1 MRTIL
6 AVLLIALLMTVAA
19 CGGDAPAETPVGAAA
34 TATAADGAA
43 QVPTGDGGGIAQQPT
58 VGGAEGATQQSD
70 DGAQAT
76 TSGDSAERATLP
88 PIPTSTTVATTTPN
102 PDIPEAEVTVDLT
115 AALAGTAVITED
127 PLAGQPFDS
136 LLFYQTGGASNE
148 TLTIELFNDGR
159 LVRNGSET
167 RVDAEVIA
175 AVNTA
180 LNTVGF
186 YTLQDIYSPPVGRTD
201 AFSYTLLVRRGELE
215 YQISAND
222 GGLTANPAL
231 AALFVTVRNLGV
243 TNTFGVPAAPTP

>member
-6 AVLLIALLMTVAA
+6 RVLLIALVLTAAA
-19 CGGDAPAETPVGAAA
+19 CGGDAPAETAA

-43 QVPTGDGGGIAQQPT
+43 QVPTGEGGGVAQQPT
-58 VGGAEGATQQSD
+58 VGGAEGATQQPE
-70 DGAQAT
+70 GAAQAT
-76 TSGDSAERATLP
+76 VGESGAERATLP
-88 PIPTSTTVATTTPN
+88 PIPTSTIAATTTPN
-102 PDIPEAEVTVDLT
+102 PDIPEAEATVDLT

-127 PLAGQPFDS
+127 PLGGQPFDS

-148 TLTIELFNDGR
+148 TLTIELFSDGR
-159 LVRNGSET
+159 LVRNGSES
-167 RVDAEVIA
+167 RVDSGVIEG
-175 AVNTA
+175 VNVA

-201 AFSYTLLVRRGELE
+201 AFRYTLLVRRGELE

-222 GGLTANPAL
+222 GGLTANPDL

-243 TNTFGVPAAPTP
+243 TNTFGVPATPTP